1 MCTSVTFLSETG
13 DNFLAR
19 TMDFGFELKG
29 RPVVMPRH
37 QTVPSDVD
45 GFEYSMKYGFVGA
58 GRALGNYILVDGV
71 NEKGVSAAA
80 LYFSDEAKFADK
92 PQTGK
97 VNVAP
102 HEVLNWILGNAESC
116 SSLAKL
122 IDQLNIVAVPVK
134 GLGINGPVPLH
145 WIITDRSGD
154 SYVLE
159 VMADGVHYMK
169 NPVGVMTNSP
179 DFGWHLK
186 NLSNY
191 TELQPTPHPA
201 RSFDGYQVSSFG
213 PGSGALG
220 MPGDYTSVSR
230 FVRTVYMREY
240 TDQTSTDQTVTEL
253 SHVLNAVEI
262 PKGVKIKQ
270 DGSEDY
276 TQYRG
281 YMDTQNL
288 IYYMQPYHDQ
298 TMYQV
303 TLTEELMNRP
313 KPTEFPLA
321 DQQQFQQLN

>member
-29 RPVVMPRH
+29 RPVAVPRN
-37 QTVPSDVD
+37 QTFPSDVANSS
-45 GFEYSMKYGFVGA
+45 YHTKYGFVGA
-58 GRALGNYILVDGV
+58 GRNLGNYILVDGV

-80 LYFSDEAKFADK
+80 LYFSGEAQFADK
-92 PQTGK
+92 SVTGK
-97 VNVAP
+97 VNIAP
-102 HEVLNWILGNAESC
+102 HEVLNWILGNAASVQE
-116 SSLAKL
+116 LGTL
-122 IDQLNIVAVPVK
+122 IDQLNVVAAPVK
-134 GLGINGPVPLH
+134 VMGKSVPLH
-145 WIITDRSGD
+145 WIVTDRTGESD
-154 SYVLE
+154 VLE
-159 VMADGVHYMK
+159 IMADGVHYMK

-179 DFGWHLK
+179 DFTWHLK

-191 TELQPTPHPA
+191 TELKPTPHPA
-201 RSFDGYQVSSFG
+201 RDYDGYQVSSFG

-230 FVRTVYMREY
+230 FIRTVYMREY
-240 TDQTSTDQTVTEL
+240 TDQVATSQTVTEL
-253 SHVLNAVEI
+253 SHILNAVEI

-288 IYYMQPYHDQ
+288 IYSMQPYNDQ
-298 TMYQV
+298 TIYQV
-303 TLTEELMNRP
+303 ALTEDLMNQST
-313 KPTEFPLA
+313 PTEFPIA
-321 DQQQFQQLN
+321 DQQQFQKMN

>member
-1 MCTSVTFLSETG
+1 MCTSVTFLSKTG

-29 RPVVMPRH
+29 RPVVMPRD
-37 QTVPSDVD
+37 QTLPSDVLD
-45 GFEYSMKYGFVGA
+45 SKYHLKYGFVGA
-58 GRALGNYILVDGV
+58 GRNLGHYILVDGV

-80 LYFSDEAKFADK
+80 LYFSGEAKFADQPK
-92 PQTGK
+92 AGK
-97 VNVAP
+97 INIAP
-102 HEVLNWILGNAESC
+102 HEVLNLILGNASSC
-116 SSLAKL
+116 QELGTLLK
-122 IDQLNIVAVPVK
+122 QLNIVNAPIQLMGK
-134 GLGINGPVPLH
+134 SVPLH
-145 WIITDRSGD
+145 WIVTDRTGESD
-154 SYVLE
+154 VLE
-159 VMADGVHYMK
+159 VTESGIHYMK

-179 DFGWHLK
+179 DFNWHLK

-191 TELQPTPHPA
+191 TELKPTPHPA
-201 RSFDGYQVSSFG
+201 RNYDGYQVSSFG

-230 FVRTVYMREY
+230 FIRTVYMREY
-240 TDQTSTDQTVTEL
+240 TDQMTTDQTVTEL

-270 DGSEDY
+270 DGTEDY

-288 IYYMQPYHDQ
+288 TYYMQPYTDQ

-303 TLTEELMNRP
+303 TLTEELMSKP
-313 KPTEFPLA
+313 VPTEFPLA
-321 DQQQFQQLN
+321 DQQQFQKLN